1 MKISPY
7 TSYLELQ
14 PNALLVRKFF
24 YYLEK
29 VGVTNLPPVMEY
41 RPRDLGS
48 GWE

>member
-14 PNALLVRKFF
+14 PNALLVQNFF

-29 VGVTNLPPVMEY
+29 VGVTNLLPVMESG
-41 RPRDLGS
+41 PRDSGS